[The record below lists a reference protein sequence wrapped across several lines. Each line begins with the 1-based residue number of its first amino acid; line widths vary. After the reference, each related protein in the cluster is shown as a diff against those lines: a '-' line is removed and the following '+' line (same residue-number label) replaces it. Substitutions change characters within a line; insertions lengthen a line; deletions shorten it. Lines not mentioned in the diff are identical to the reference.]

1 MIGQIATT
9 VFKQRFNPGKW
20 TIVALKP
27 SSRCLASLTFCT
39 LSLLTTERSW
49 STPVEGASTS
59 TSVTPTKIAQS
70 TQFPPSETS
79 PVTEPFANCTTL
91 TDKSLSPHTMN
102 LPTLWWVKEQYAAK
116 PGFGARLIRSWSTMF
131 DQAQAV
137 CRINIVVN
145 RQLWSLLDYLQ
156 RYEFVNQVGYEFV
169 NQIVSSANSAQAIS
183 NYRVCF
189 YDRDPN
195 ADGGKPFEP
204 NRCGNE
210 QVRPVALY
218 RCTKQ
223 NATATSTAPTLNSLS
238 CRIGPRSFNRNGL
251 QGTSGEE

>member
-1 MIGQIATT
+1 MIGQTATT
-9 VFKQRFNPGKW
+9 VSKPHLNLLKW

-27 SSRCLASLTFCT
+27 SSWCLASLVFCT
-39 LSLLTTERSW
+39 LSFAMTERSW
-49 STPVEGASTS
+49 SAPVEGASTPA
-59 TSVTPTKIAQS
+59 SVTPTKIAQS
-70 TQFPPSETS
+70 TQFPPSDS
-79 PVTEPFANCTTL
+79 SVSTEPAANCTIL
-91 TDKSLSPHTMN
+91 TDKSLSSYEMN
-102 LPTLWWVKEQYAAK
+102 LPTLWWIKEQYAAK
-116 PGFGARLIRSWSTMF
+116 SGFGSRLIRGWSTMF
-131 DQAQAV
+131 DSAEAV

-169 NQIVSSANSAQAIS
+169 NQLVSSATSTQKIS

-195 ADGGKPFEP
+195 ADGNQSFAS

-223 NATATSTAPTLNSLS
+223 SATPDSTELTLNSLS